1 MKNANAAL
9 YFCANL
15 APRLATFVLML
26 VLTRLLPMGEYGLF
40 VLVVTTGEV
49 LDMAVGNWVRIFV
62 LRSESRD
69 RRASARRLG
78 RTLALTVGCCFLSCV
93 GALVLAWIEPSL
105 SGRFTVAVVAYVVA
119 FATLRLGLTLLQTM
133 QRHRAYAMTEIARAA
148 LSLIFGVGATLAIQ
162 PDFVV
167 TSLGVSLATLIPG
180 VFACAL
186 VFRAMPRPVLPKYGY
201 GAAFSFGAPIVL
213 VVLLA
218 QIIGWLDRFIINHS
232 LGAAIVGLYA
242 AAFALARQPV
252 ELFSGALNPYVFPNL
267 VRAYMSGGRR
277 AAAPVQVGNL
287 LALIILCGAVTAG
300 VILLRQPFADLVL
313 PEDYRAEAV
322 RVMPWIALATLCNSL
337 RTFCFDNIFHIT
349 QRNWRQFAYL
359 VPSAGV
365 SAIAGFLLIP
375 QGGAVVAAMI
385 AAGVAGLSLV
395 GSFLLSYRL
404 LPFGLPHRAVEG
416 LILSMTLASA
426 AAWGMTF
433 LMQGYLPVLILISA
447 TVSFCTVYAVMLWLC
462 GFDLLRLLDR
472 PWEIWR
478 ATQSAPAGVKA
489 SA

>member
-1 MKNANAAL
+1 VRNANAAL

-15 APRLATFVLML
+15 APRLATFALML

-40 VLVVTTGEV
+40 VLVVTTGEI

-69 RRASARRLG
+69 RRASSRRLG
-78 RTLALTVGCCFLSCV
+78 RTLVLTVGCCFLSCA
-93 GALVLAWIEPSL
+93 GAFVLAWFEPGL

-148 LSLIFGVGATLAIQ
+148 LSLIFGVGATFAIQ
-162 PDFVV
+162 ADFVV

-180 VFACAL
+180 VLACAL
-186 VFRAMPRPVLPKYGY
+186 AFRSLPRPVLSSYGY
-201 GAAFSFGAPIVL
+201 NAAFSFGVPIITIAL
-213 VVLLA
+213 VG
-218 QIIGWLDRFIINHS
+218 QISGWLDRFIINHS
-232 LGAAIVGLYA
+232 LGPAVVGLYA

-252 ELFSGALNPYVFPNL
+252 QLFSGALNPYVFPNL

-300 VILLRQPFADLVL
+300 IILLRQPFVDLVL

-322 RVMPWIALATLCNSL
+322 RVIPWIALATLCTSL

-359 VPSAGV
+359 APCAAI

-375 QGGAVVAAMI
+375 QGGPVVAAMI
-385 AAGVAGLSLV
+385 AAGASGLALI
-395 GSFLLSYRL
+395 GSAWLSYRL
-404 LPFGLPHRAVEG
+404 LPLVVPYRAIEG
-416 LILSMTLASA
+416 LILSIALASA
-426 AAWGMTF
+426 AAWSAMS
-433 LMQGYLPVLILISA
+433 LLQGYPSVLILIGAA
-447 TVSFCTVYAVMLWLC
+447 TSFCAVYAVILRLC

-478 ATQSAPAGVKA
+478 ATQDAPAGLKA
-489 SA
+489 SV